1 MINWSSHKLYLRR
14 CLIEQCH
21 PPDLRE
27 AEVQKEVI
35 RLVGFMQITKIG
47 DTFVLL
53 EFKSEVLARNLLEG
67 EGTIWKEVLMG
78 STLRRIRINRLGNP
92 LYSQQEKVFRR

>member
-1 MINWSSHKLYLRR
+1 
-14 CLIEQCH
+14 
-21 PPDLRE
+21 
-27 AEVQKEVI
+27 
-35 RLVGFMQITKIG
+35 MQITKIG